1 VNIVASKTTNRS
13 GSRRFLA
20 VSGLLITAALAGII
34 SSCASPSQAAT
45 APSGSTQVSVA
56 NPSAPVDP
64 TSLTPRIDGETV
76 SIQLSDVQ
84 EKHNTRFAL
93 TTSQGQASYMAYFW
107 NGTLSVRA
115 DICPPCGSRSFKLT
129 KGTLV
134 CNSCG
139 TVFDAVSGKGK
150 SGACVRYAKQS
161 VPFQISGGSIL
172 MKMSD
177 LTQAYQKT
185 LSPD

>member
-1 VNIVASKTTNRS
+1 VNIVAGKATKGNRS
-13 GSRRFLA
+13 RRYLA
-20 VSGLLITAALAGII
+20 VSGLLITAVLAGII

-64 TSLTPRIDGETV
+64 TTLTPAIDGETV

-84 EKHNTRFAL
+84 AKHNTRFAV

-150 SGACVRYAKQS
+150 SGACVRYSKEA

-177 LTQAYQKT
+177 LSLAYQKT
-185 LSPD
+185 LAPD

>member
-1 VNIVASKTTNRS
+1 VNILANKATNWSR
-13 GSRRFLA
+13 SRRYLA
-20 VSGLLITAALAGII
+20 VCGLLITAALAGVI

-64 TSLTPRIDGETV
+64 TTLTPTIDAETV
-76 SIQLSDVQ
+76 SIQLGDVQ
-84 EKHNTRFAL
+84 GKHNTRFAVA
-93 TTSQGQASYMAYFW
+93 TSQGQASYMAYFW

-129 KGTLV
+129 RGTLV

-150 SGACVRYAKQS
+150 SGACVRYSKEA

-177 LTQAYQKT
+177 LSLAYQKT
-185 LSPD
+185 LAPD